1 MKFLTTFLT
10 AILLSIS
17 TVRAEE
23 VKIVALVNGEMIS
36 NQDIQNRINAFLLT
50 SNIPLN
56 DQTKNIIVQK
66 VLHGAIDEKIKLQAA
81 KKEGVN
87 ISDKEIDNAVRQFET
102 NNKIPS
108 GELKNILKKGKVN
121 MSTFRDQIKSDLAW
135 VRLVKKKTMND
146 GITQKELEKAM
157 EEARHDLNEP
167 KFMVSEIFIKKE
179 KAKDLNILVNK
190 LREDPRFDLY
200 ALQFSD
206 SASASKG
213 GSLGW
218 INKEK
223 LATPLEKALDK
234 LKEGQV
240 SNPVFLNNG
249 YYILKLEKTFNPKKD
264 KPQMPTQDEMRNFL
278 TNQKMEDFAQKYLQD
293 LRQNAVIELRN

>member
-81 KKEGVN
+81 QKEGVN
-87 ISDKEIDNAVRQFET
+87 ISNKEIDNAVRQFET

-135 VRLVKKKTMND
+135 VRLVKKKTIND

-240 SNPVFLNNG
+240 SDPVFLNNG

>member
-240 SNPVFLNNG
+240 SDPVFLNNG

>member
-81 KKEGVN
+81 QKEGVN

-240 SNPVFLNNG
+240 SDPVFLNNG

-264 KPQMPTQDEMRNFL
+264 KTQMPTQDEMRNFL

>member
-121 MSTFRDQIKSDLAW
+121 MGTFRDQIKSDLAW

-240 SNPVFLNNG
+240 SDPVFLNNG

>member
-10 AILLSIS
+10 AILLSAS
-17 TVRAEE
+17 AVQAEE
-23 VKIVALVNGEMIS
+23 VKIVALVNGDMIS

-81 KKEGVN
+81 KKEGVD
-87 ISDKEIDNAVRQFET
+87 ISEKEIDNAVRQFET

-108 GELKNILKKGKVN
+108 GELKNILKKGNVN
-121 MSTFRDQIKSDLAW
+121 MSTFRSQIKSDLAW
-135 VRLVKKKTMND
+135 VRLVKKKNMAD
-146 GITQKELEKAM
+146 GITQKELEEAM

-223 LATPLEKALDK
+223 LASPLEKALDK

-240 SNPVFLNNG
+240 SDPVFLNNG

-278 TNQKMEDFAQKYLQD
+278 TSQKMEDFAQKYLQD

>member
-10 AILLSIS
+10 AILLSAS
-17 TVRAEE
+17 AVQAEE
-23 VKIVALVNGEMIS
+23 VKIVALVNGDMIS

-81 KKEGVN
+81 KKEGVD
-87 ISDKEIDNAVRQFET
+87 ISEKEIDNAVRQFET

-108 GELKNILKKGKVN
+108 GELKNILKKGNVN
-121 MSTFRDQIKSDLAW
+121 MSTFRSQIKSDLAW
-135 VRLVKKKTMND
+135 VRLVKKKTMAD
-146 GITQKELEKAM
+146 GITQKELEEAM

-223 LATPLEKALDK
+223 LASPLEKALDK

-240 SNPVFLNNG
+240 SDPVFLNNG

-278 TNQKMEDFAQKYLQD
+278 TSQKMEDFAQKYLQD

>member
-81 KKEGVN
+81 QKEGVN

-240 SNPVFLNNG
+240 SDPVFLNNG